1 MSKMEYFVNAIPTPT
16 KPVNLKFYCPIAK
29 DINCKYYR
37 FTIDQDPIDKRV
49 YLEMGFEDKSEFD
62 VSAFLN
68 PKDAK
73 KLGERLVCLADT
85 CISDSDDIDNGNSA
99 VSRLKNSIN
108 ANNVSK
114 VKINIIGGYSDTV
127 FDTNFGKLKFTIKYY
142 NSREN
147 MYYRIALISKDR
159 YHKCTE
165 KQVLDKINNK
175 CKKYSNCEFIINTDD
190 NLKDALSSM
199 RDTMVKDGL
208 IEVPDN
214 AIEPMK
220 PKDINLQKIV
230 SDYIKDKKK

>member
-1 MSKMEYFVNAIPTPT
+1 
-16 KPVNLKFYCPIAK
+16 
-29 DINCKYYR
+29 
-37 FTIDQDPIDKRV
+37 
-49 YLEMGFEDKSEFD
+49 MGFEDKSEFD

-85 CISDSDDIDNGNSA
+85 CISDSDDIDNGDRA
-99 VSRLKNSIN
+99 LSRLKKSIN
-108 ANNVSK
+108 ANKVSK
-114 VKINIIGGYSDTV
+114 VKINVIGGYSDTV

-147 MYYRIALISKDR
+147 MYYRIAIISKDR

-165 KQVLDKINNK
+165 KQILDKINDK
-175 CKKYSNCEFIINTDD
+175 CKKYSNCEFIINTDELE
-190 NLKDALSSM
+190 NILSDM

-220 PKDINLQKIV
+220 PKDINLPKIV
-230 SDYIKDKKK
+230 SDYLKAKK

>member
-1 MSKMEYFVNAIPTPT
+1 MSKMEYFVNGIPTPT
-16 KPVNLKFYCPIAK
+16 EPMNLKFDCPIAK

-37 FTIDQDPIDKRV
+37 FTIDQDPIDEKV
-49 YLEMGFEDKSEFD
+49 YIEMGFEDKSEFD

-73 KLGERLVCLADT
+73 ILGERLVCLADT
-85 CISDSDDIDNGNSA
+85 CISDSDDIDDGDRA
-99 VSRLKNSIN
+99 VSRLKKSIN
-108 ANNVSK
+108 ANKVSK
-114 VKINIIGGYSDTV
+114 VKINVIGGYSDTV

-142 NSREN
+142 NSSEN
-147 MYYRIALISKDR
+147 MYYRIDLISKDR

-165 KQVLDKINNK
+165 KQILDKIHNK
-175 CKKYSNCEFIINTDD
+175 CKKYSNCEFIINTDELED
-190 NLKDALSSM
+190 ILSSM
-199 RDTMVKDGL
+199 KDTMVKDGL

-230 SDYIKDKKK
+230 NDYIKDKKK

>member
-1 MSKMEYFVNAIPTPT
+1 MMRKTEYLINAIPTPT
-16 KPVNLKFYCPIAK
+16 EPVNLKFDCPIAK

-37 FTIDQDPIDKRV
+37 FTIDQDPIDKKV
-49 YLEMGFEDKSEFD
+49 YIEMGFEDKSEFD

-73 KLGERLVCLADT
+73 KLGERLVSLSNTCL
-85 CISDSDDIDNGNSA
+85 SDSDDIDTGNKALSK
-99 VSRLKNSIN
+99 LKNSIN

-114 VKINIIGGYSDTV
+114 VKINVIGGYSDTV

-147 MYYRIALISKDR
+147 MYYRIAIISTDR

-165 KQVLDKINNK
+165 KQILDKINNK
-175 CKKYSNCEFIINTDD
+175 CKKYSNCEFIINTDELED
-190 NLKDALSSM
+190 ILSDM

-230 SDYIKDKKK
+230 SDYIKDKK